1 MKKVLITGM
10 LAFSLFTSVAPV
22 THAYA
27 TGVSIDSITQD
38 NSNSRNSS
46 RDTDDYEEEESS
58 RSAGKSKSS
67 SSADAESYKNNS
79 IQSYMKGYKPITDQ
93 NMEDASHFANPLTS
107 KIGTLSGIVLMLT
120 MAGIFL
126 VTAVDLIY
134 IYIPPL
140 RGLLGGGQQQ
150 SSGGGMGMGMGMSS
164 QSQSSGGWKLVSDDA
179 LQAVASG
186 GSQSSGGGMGMGM
199 GMSSQPQSKKNV
211 AFAYLK
217 TRVISLTVFG
227 ICSVLLFSSL
237 FTDFGMDVG
246 GMVIHFVT
254 SLMSQMTEM
263 F

>member
-22 THAYA
+22 TRAYA
-27 TGVSIDSITQD
+27 TGVSIDSVTQD

-46 RDTDDYEEEESS
+46 RDTDDYEEEGSS
-58 RSAGKSKSS
+58 RSASKSKSS

-79 IQSYMKGYKPITDQ
+79 IQNYMKGYNPITDQ
-93 NMEDASHFANPLTS
+93 NMEDASHFASPLTS
-107 KIGTLSGIVLMLT
+107 KIGTLSGIILMLT

-150 SSGGGMGMGMGMSS
+150 SSGGGMGMGMSS

-237 FTDFGMDVG
+237 FTDFGMNVG

-254 SLMSQMTEM
+254 SLMSQITEM